1 MTYIHLSAAGSTSM
15 AKNMGSWN
23 SLGWKGG
30 IFVPR
35 RRKKLAGKVGG
46 MVGEAGKDGIK
57 ESQHPGNLYPSPKGI
72 PAFLGIC
79 RETWGRLSS
88 QAVLG
93 HSAEPAV
100 GDRLGLSCYSTNP
113 ALDKNKRRSGI
124 WNLEKLPPSSHSSCT
139 FVLTCSNM
147 IY

>member
-1 MTYIHLSAAGSTSM
+1 MLLVQPPWQKTWDRGTVWV
-15 AKNMGSWN
+15 G
-23 SLGWKGG
+23 
-30 IFVPR
+30 R

-46 MVGEAGKDGIK
+46 MVGEAGKDRIT

-124 WNLEKLPPSSHSSCT
+124 WNLEFGIWKSCPHPAIAAAP
-139 FVLTCSNM
+139 LLLACANM